1 MDAMFLEFEDDLDNI
16 VEGSSSVGDNMGE
29 SKNFLHFNCVI
40 IDLLS
45 RIFFS
50 TTCDSDF
57 QETCVV
63 STLGVRAPCCNKW
76 AHSDDDRPWRGE
88 AYFLTRR
95 SLQLGDRRRQYELAE
110 RKGEPIDRVE
120 LFRETHVWV
129 GTFMSQAAEDAHNQ
143 MLELQSQPTPKGS
156 QPFSEDE
163 ICDQVLGRRPDYSK
177 GLGWGPKPKAHR
189 TTSASSSS
197 TSCSQSTQKEIELQA
212 KLNEALEQI
221 EVQVEITKR

>member
-95 SLQLGDRRRQYELAE
+95 SLQLGDRRLLSIRCSRSFKSSRPTIIDILVDCHKKYSDPKEARVSPPNALVE
-110 RKGEPIDRVE
+110 RLRID
-120 LFRETHVWV
+120 T
-129 GTFMSQAAEDAHNQ
+129 SSA
-143 MLELQSQPTPKGS
+143 
-156 QPFSEDE
+156 
-163 ICDQVLGRRPDYSK
+163 
-177 GLGWGPKPKAHR
+177 
-189 TTSASSSS
+189 TT
-197 TSCSQSTQKEIELQA
+197 I
-212 KLNEALEQI
+212 
-221 EVQVEITKR
+221 